1 VAGIISRAIRHVR
14 ATTEGDTESVLDS
27 ANPHS
32 LTEQKRQHRAF
43 VIARVVLVALFI
55 MLWCMLTP
63 IGYPMPY
70 GFLIALVA
78 EMWLL
83 LACLA
88 ALRNVES
95 SRSLNTLHVV
105 LLTGELAAHS
115 AMFYFLGGLGWLGC
129 IAFIYGIMYA
139 AVFLSWRQAA
149 FFTACVCA
157 AFVTILALDAR
168 GVLTHQVY
176 LPQGPDRYR
185 DMDFLVP
192 TAVGFMGVMGTI
204 TFWMVF
210 LGSELRRERDVAV
223 RAYDELR
230 AAQAALSN
238 LNEELEMKVA
248 ERTKVLAFRAERDAL
263 TGLLNRGTISR
274 RCYEVL
280 AQAGRAG
287 QKVAIIVAD
296 GDNFKSCNDQ
306 VGHGYGDTVLRV
318 LADTLR
324 DTSRDTDFVGRQG
337 GDEFLVVLPNTAA
350 IGAVRYCRRLIRE
363 LEAKKRESDP
373 GLPFPLLSLG
383 VAVFP
388 ENGLQVDELTRAA
401 DRAMYQAK
409 AAGGGRWR
417 LAERQAPAPAQGAD
431 PSGAT
436 DEEPVPS
443 HTGLNARKAV

>member
-1 VAGIISRAIRHVR
+1 MSSDVGRVSVTAVAAYRLVLRRSGGKDARATRHVR
-14 ATTEGDTESVLDS
+14 ATTEGDTDSLLDS

-32 LTEQKRQHRAF
+32 LAEQKRQHRAF

-55 MLWCMLTP
+55 GLWCTLTP

-88 ALRNVES
+88 ALRNVERA
-95 SRSLNTLHVV
+95 RSLNVLHAV
-105 LLTGELAAHS
+105 LLTGELASHS
-115 AMFYFLGGLGWLGC
+115 AMFYFLGGVGWLGC
-129 IAFIYGIMYA
+129 IAFIYGIVYA

-149 FFTACVCA
+149 FFTTCVCA
-157 AFVTILALDAR
+157 TFVTILVLDAN
-168 GVLTHQVY
+168 GVLTHQMY

-192 TAVGFMGVMGTI
+192 TAVAFIGVMATL

-210 LGSELRRERDVAV
+210 LGSELRRERDMALH
-223 RAYDELR
+223 AYDELR

-287 QKVAIIVAD
+287 QKVAVIVAA
-296 GDNFKSCNDQ
+296 GDDFK
-306 VGHGYGDTVLRV
+306 
-318 LADTLR
+318 
-324 DTSRDTDFVGRQG
+324 
-337 GDEFLVVLPNTAA
+337 
-350 IGAVRYCRRLIRE
+350 
-363 LEAKKRESDP
+363 
-373 GLPFPLLSLG
+373 
-383 VAVFP
+383 
-388 ENGLQVDELTRAA
+388 
-401 DRAMYQAK
+401 
-409 AAGGGRWR
+409 
-417 LAERQAPAPAQGAD
+417 AQ
-431 PSGAT
+431 
-436 DEEPVPS
+436 
-443 HTGLNARKAV
+443 